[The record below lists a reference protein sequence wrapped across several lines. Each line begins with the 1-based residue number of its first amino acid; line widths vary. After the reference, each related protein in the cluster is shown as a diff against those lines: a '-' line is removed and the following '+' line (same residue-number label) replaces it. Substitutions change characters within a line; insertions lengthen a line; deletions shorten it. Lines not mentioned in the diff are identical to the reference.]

1 MKRRFFAAVVFALFA
16 TTTTMFAIN
25 GIMNTSSIHSAIYGD
40 WMKKEDGTWAG
51 KMEGKKYWYKLD
63 DKAKLWW
70 SADGKSWASVDNQM
84 WADKDGKWIKIVD
97 SKLMWSADMGKTWG
111 EVPEWKWQG
120 PDGEWYKFDN
130 KWSLWVNK

>member
-1 MKRRFFAAVVFALFA
+1 MKRKFIAAVVFALFA

-25 GIMNTSSIHSAIYGD
+25 GIINASSIHSAIYGD
-40 WMKKEDGTWAG
+40 WMKKDDGTWAG

-70 SADGKSWASVDNQM
+70 STDGKAWASVDNQM
-84 WADKDGKWIKIVD
+84 WADKDGKWMKIVD
-97 SKLMWSADMGKTWG
+97 MKLMWSADKGKTWG

-120 PDGEWYKFDN
+120 PDGEWYKFDSNWGLWQN
-130 KWSLWVNK
+130 K

>member
-1 MKRRFFAAVVFALFA
+1 MKSKFIAAIILALLA
-16 TTTTMFAIN
+16 TGTTLFAIN
-25 GIMNTSSIHSAIYGD
+25 KVLTFTPVSFSSSGD
-40 WMKKEDGTWAG
+40 WVKKDDGTWAG
-51 KMEGKKYWYKLD
+51 NMDGKKYWYKLD

-70 SADGKSWASVDNQM
+70 STDGKSWAAVDNGM

-97 SKLMWSADMGKTWG
+97 GKLMWSADKGKTWG

-120 PDGEWYKFDN
+120 PDGEWYKFDA

>member
-1 MKRRFFAAVVFALFA
+1 MKRKFFGAIMLALFA
-16 TTTTMFAIN
+16 STTTMFAIN
-25 GIMNTSSIHSAIYGD
+25 SIVNTTSIHSTIYGD

-51 KMEGKKYWYKLD
+51 KMDSKKYWYKLD

-84 WADKDGKWIKIVD
+84 WADKDGKWMKIVD

-130 KWSLWVNK
+130 KWGLWVNK